1 MGDIGSAI
9 IGLYIAGVVIGAT
22 IATAAIFG
30 LPWLWALVKPTL
42 RALVG

>member
-9 IGLYIAGVVIGAT
+9 VGLCIAGVVIGAT

-30 LPWLWALVKPTL
+30 LPWLWSLAKPLLSAAIT
-42 RALVG
+42 